1 MSTFTF
7 DFNGKKIEI
16 AGPPGATEA
25 QARAVFQQQ
34 VDSGA
39 LVGLKSGD
47 VIGAAQQAL
56 NKVPGASAALGQA
69 LSGVPGSTTGA
80 TGTAF
85 NTAGK
90 SFASSIS
97 GITDVAK
104 QTFSGIT
111 KSIGSLAP
119 TNGIT
124 TADFAKTASSL
135 LPIQGLGSIDVR
147 AAVAQASTLSGQLP
161 TAFTNAGGV
170 GQFGFN
176 GTQLETAGLLKPGT
190 VSTFLAGST
199 NQLTDVLKSPAV
211 WTGKGGINNLDSLLS
226 SPSAQSLTQQN
237 LMSSGLASVKQLGI
251 PVDSLSTKA
260 LGGLSLNAAKS
271 PAETLD
277 WAKGQLPPDAQAQFD
292 AAARDGAF
300 AIGTAQQKLN
310 DAMTQQ
316 APPGEAENTVD
327 RQTLDAATTRIFGN
341 NKIPSFKYGTEDRDP
356 AIVADRK
363 SLRKEVANLSGPYQA
378 LSNELNDLSYEQQ
391 ITQADTII
399 AQFRSFITQFGAFI
413 TGFEALKT
421 RALNGKPY
429 SASLIVDLEKDIAGL
444 QDEIIVINRI
454 IRDLQNLKKQAR
466 T

>member
-1 MSTFTF
+1 MSTFIF
-7 DFNGKKIEI
+7 DYLGKKIEI
-16 AGPPGATEA
+16 NGPPGATEA

-34 VDSGA
+34 ADSGA

-47 VIGAAQQAL
+47 AIGAAQQAL
-56 NKVPGASAALGQA
+56 NGVPGAGAALSQA

-90 SFASSIS
+90 TFASSTS

-104 QTFSGIT
+104 QTLSGIT
-111 KSIGSLAP
+111 NSISGLAP

-124 TADFAKTASSL
+124 TADFAKTPSSL
-135 LPIQGLGSIDVR
+135 LPIQGLSSIDVR

-161 TAFTNAGGV
+161 TEFSNAGGI

-176 GTQLETAGLLKPGT
+176 GTQLETAGLIKPGT
-190 VSTFLAGST
+190 VSTFLAGGT
-199 NQLTDVLKSPAV
+199 NTLTDVLKSPAV
-211 WTGKGGINNLDSLLS
+211 WTGRGGINNLDSLLS
-226 SPSAQSLTQQN
+226 NPAAQSLTQQN
-237 LMSSGLASVKQLGI
+237 LMSSGLSTVKQLGVPI
-251 PVDSLSTKA
+251 DSLPTKA

-277 WAKGQLPPDAQAQFD
+277 WAKGKLPADAQAQFD

-300 AIGTAQQKLN
+300 AIGSAQQKFN

-356 AIVADRK
+356 VIVADRK
-363 SLRKEVANLSGPYQA
+363 ALRKEVATIAEQYDTLA
-378 LSNELNDLSYEQQ
+378 NEIES
-391 ITQADTII
+391 TTPAQADAKISQLRAI
-399 AQFRSFITQFGAFI
+399 YTQFVAFI
-413 TGFEALKT
+413 KGFEALKA

-429 SASLIVDLEKDIAGL
+429 SASLMVDLEKDIVGL
-444 QDEIIVINRI
+444 QDAIVAINRLI
-454 IRDLQNLKKQAR
+454 QDLLNLKKRNQV
-466 T
+466 